1 MWLPPIEI
9 RKGGGVPHCLITQ
22 IGKIRGGKKR
32 PADLSY
38 GKTLVSYTGSDAV
51 VSLGGSQ
58 GEARL
63 K

>member
-1 MWLPPIEI
+1 MEI
-9 RKGGGVPHCLITQ
+9 RKGGRVPHCLIAQ
-22 IGKIRGGKKR
+22 IGKIRGGKKC

-38 GKTLVSYTGSDAV
+38 GKALVSYAGSDA

-58 GEARL
+58 EEARF

>member
-1 MWLPPIEI
+1 MSCLNTD
-9 RKGGGVPHCLITQ
+9 GV
-22 IGKIRGGKKR
+22 KKERGGKKC

-38 GKTLVSYTGSDAV
+38 GKTLVSYAGSDAL